1 MSCLLAD
8 AIVVTCFRIFIF
20 ESIIEIITTIIYK
33 LEVVWCVAG
42 IEKRYVKESSDGVHP
57 TRPFSAARAA
67 RGLEEL
73 ALTGR
78 KLPELSAWP
87 VASGRRRT

>member
-42 IEKRYVKESSDGVHP
+42 IEKRYIKNLQMECTPPDHSLLHVLL
-57 TRPFSAARAA
+57 AAWKNW
-67 RGLEEL
+67 L
-73 ALTGR
+73 
-78 KLPELSAWP
+78 
-87 VASGRRRT
+87 